1 MILPLYV
8 FTLPVFFLFFKLYH
22 YPNIITIQVCGQYSQ
37 GNYLKCHQEL
47 SKSKGSLCCFKSS
60 NILSFYSGVNNTR
73 LLHTSPT
80 NSPPPRV
87 NTNPKIDL
95 RESLSDQKFKFV
107 YPRYI
112 KYRLYR
118 FSHFWFFMFYCVLV
132 VSIYSWCIGNM
143 PPFFKMLFM
152 YITILN
158 SIFVH
163 LQRNKEELYE

>member
-1 MILPLYV
+1 MCLPFQWFFDSLNYTIIPILSQYRFV
-8 FTLPVFFLFFKLYH
+8 GSTAKGTTSSVIRNFLSQKAPFAASKVATYSAS
-22 YPNIITIQVCGQYSQ
+22 IVESTIQ
-37 GNYLKCHQEL
+37 
-47 SKSKGSLCCFKSS
+47 
-60 NILSFYSGVNNTR
+60 R

-107 YPRYI
+107 YPRCI